1 MNEIMQN
8 IAKLDK
14 DDLSDLF
21 INLFENDIVSFNVI
35 QEAYQFVQ
43 TKTSLTEEE
52 IKETLYNSD
61 RKIFSWR
68 FMRRLF
74 GLSNNNTKWIFCS
87 KNKQIPKAALSI
99 VVYELEL
106 YKKPIL
112 FNHENNDKLAKL
124 LHHLSIYNILVK
136 VLGTNNLK
144 SNFYS
149 AKNKIITKLIE
160 NNYLVNWHLEYNSNN
175 NKEFYS
181 LTFQLYIDNLE
192 YTIQFHQPIEY
203 RNLALILPP
212 NKQTESKEY
221 NHGEITQTFIEEHN
235 DKNYLIAVQTLWKY
249 IVRTKLM

>member
-1 MNEIMQN
+1 MNEIIQN
-8 IAKLDK
+8 IAKLDN

-21 INLFENDIVSFNVI
+21 INLFENDIVSFNTV
-35 QEAYQFVQ
+35 QEAYLFVK

-74 GLSNNNTKWIFCS
+74 GLSNQNTKWIFCN
-87 KNKQIPKAALSI
+87 KNKEIPKAALSI

-136 VLGTNNLK
+136 TLGTNNLK
-144 SNFYS
+144 SSFYK
-149 AKNKIITKLIE
+149 AKNKIITKLIQ
-160 NNYLVNWHLEYNSNN
+160 NDYLSSWHLEHNSNN
-175 NKEFYS
+175 NKDFYS
-181 LTFQLYIDNLE
+181 LTFQLYIGNIE
-192 YTIQFHQPIEY
+192 YTVKFHQPIEY
-203 RNLALILPP
+203 TILATILPKH
-212 NKQTESKEY
+212 KQTESTEY
-221 NHGEITQTFIEEHN
+221 YHEENKQSFVEEHN
-235 DKNYLIAVQTLWKY
+235 DENYLIAVQTLWKY
-249 IVRTKLM
+249 IVRTKLT